1 MPLLRFD
8 LFEGRSALEL
18 KTLIDTTHEV
28 VVAVFG
34 VPTRDRYQI
43 VHQHPVG
50 HFVVQDTGLGLT
62 RSNNVVLLQ
71 VVTRPRSTHQKLAFY
86 RALCLELNRKCGLD
100 PQDLV
105 ISLVENTDED
115 WSFGLGEAQFVTRAL
130 ATDRDSHTDAAAVER
145 S

>member
-8 LFEGRSALEL
+8 LFEGRSAPEL
-18 KTLIDTTHEV
+18 KALIDTAHEV

-34 VPTRDRYQI
+34 VPPRDRYQI

-50 HFVVQDTGLGLT
+50 HLVVEDTGLGLT

-71 VVTRPRSTHQKLAFY
+71 VITPPRSTRQKLEFY
-86 RALCLELNRKCGLD
+86 RKLRLELNDKCGLD

-115 WSFGLGEAQFVTRAL
+115 WSFGL
-130 ATDRDSHTDAAAVER
+130 
-145 S
+145 